1 MADIP
6 RRRASEG
13 RILIAE
19 TRKAEIALR
28 KQQAKAKQQEF
39 RAEQA
44 REERVEQAA
53 QPLAEAFAE
62 VAATAHLGK
71 RLPPGWAKARLA
83 QVALVAI
90 AAGDIDAMRNL
101 ARDLH
106 ALNAELP
113 PPLSDDD
120 LERLVRAVVEAGPEV
135 AREINRRLGIE
146 EKA

>member
-1 MADIP
+1 MSYRP
-6 RRRASEG
+6 TSEG
-13 RILIAE
+13 RLKSIELRREQLKAKEAE
-19 TRKAEIALR
+19 FKAER
-28 KQQAKAKQQEF
+28 E
-39 RAEQA
+39 

-53 QPLAEAFAE
+53 QPLADAFAE

-135 AREINRRLGIE
+135 VREAMRRCGIE
-146 EKA
+146 EKGQ

>member
-1 MADIP
+1 MPDEKSPPYTP
-6 RRRASEG
+6 RGAAPH
-13 RILIAE
+13 RIRLARVRE
-19 TRKAEIALR
+19 KKLES
-28 KQQAKAKQQEF
+28 
-39 RAEQA
+39 EQA

-62 VAATAHLGK
+62 VAATAHTGK

-135 AREINRRLGIE
+135 VREAMRRCGIE
-146 EKA
+146 EKGNG